1 MKSFFNSNYIARI
14 VSLYKNREYYYKDF
28 IKFFDKP
35 NNTKVL
41 NSNKSINKNKPKIEY
56 K

>member
-1 MKSFFNSNYIARI
+1 MKSFLNYSYISRI

-35 NNTKVL
+35 NTKVL